1 LTKGKIALKHFER
14 LLFIAIAFAFAGGL
28 GYKFL
33 PDFEPVKMIIFSIC
47 CLAFGEVFYQI
58 DKKIS
63 KK

>member
-1 LTKGKIALKHFER
+1 MKHFER
-14 LLFIAIAFAFAGGL
+14 LLLIAIAFAFAGGL

-47 CLAFGEVFYQI
+47 CLALAEVFYQI
-58 DKKIS
+58 EKKSS